1 MARFSIGTAIGDGFS
16 LIRRRPL
23 AVFVWGLL
31 MIAPAAGSFAL
42 VFPAMG
48 ELIAQMP
55 APGEAEAYAG
65 PPDQLMAQMMQL
77 QAASMLLNI
86 GLMLVMVVVYA
97 AIFRTI
103 LRPGDSGAFSLRV
116 GMDELRIGV
125 VGLAIGVGLYA
136 AMLLLVVICAVVGF
150 AVWTAG
156 GRVLFAVVVGLLVIA
171 AMVAACIGLARVSL
185 IPPAT
190 LLYRDFAFSQG
201 WRLAQGQT
209 LRLFGLLVLIFLM
222 ILLVETVLLIGGVT
236 AFAASGLASGFDWTQ
251 TGPDFNPFA
260 AVSAWVARNWYW
272 SVLGGLV
279 GAFLY
284 GVLMTLAIAPFA
296 SACRQLAASASSA
309 SDAIQRP
316 APPLG

>member
-1 MARFSIGTAIGDGFS
+1 MARFSIGMAIGDGFS

-31 MIAPAAGSFAL
+31 MFAPIIGSFAL
-42 VFPAMG
+42 LFPAMG
-48 ELIAQMP
+48 EMIAQMP

-65 PPDQLMAQMMQL
+65 PPDQMMAKMMQIQL
-77 QAASMLLNI
+77 GSMLINI
-86 GLMLVMVVVYA
+86 GMMLVMVVVYA
-97 AIFRTI
+97 AIFRAI
-103 LRPGDSGAFSLRV
+103 LRPGDGSAFSLRLS
-116 GMDELRIGV
+116 MDELRTGV

-136 AMLLLVVICAVVGF
+136 AMLLLVLICAVVGF

-156 GRVLFAVVVGLLVIA
+156 GTVLFTVVVGALVIA

-209 LRLFGLLVLIFLM
+209 LRLFAMLVLIFLM

-236 AFAASGLASGFDWTQ
+236 AFAATLPAGEFEWTRA
-251 TGPDFNPFA
+251 GPDFNPFA
-260 AVSAWVARNWYW
+260 AVSAWVGRNWYW

-296 SACRQLAASASSA
+296 SACRQLAATGSPIA
-309 SDAIQRP
+309 DAR
-316 APPLG
+316 